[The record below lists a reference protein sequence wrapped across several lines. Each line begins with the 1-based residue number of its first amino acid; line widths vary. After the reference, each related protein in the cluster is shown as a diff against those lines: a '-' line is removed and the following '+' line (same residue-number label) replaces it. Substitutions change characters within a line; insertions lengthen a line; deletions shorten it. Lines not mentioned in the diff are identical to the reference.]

1 MTWRREK
8 LIETL
13 CQIPLNTLQNYE
25 KPDQILFKENG
36 RYVPISSREFYDRIR
51 FISLGLRGLDFAPGD
66 KLAILAENRPDWV
79 MTDFAALA
87 AGGVT
92 VPIYPTLMPEQI
104 RYILDDSETK
114 IVLCSTPDLR
124 AKIEE
129 IRPFLPRI
137 THILTF
143 GEPAPAGFVSFEKVV
158 EDGRKA
164 DAADPSAFE
173 KTVAAV
179 RPDDVAS
186 LIYTSGTTGVPK
198 GVMLTHRNFF
208 SNSKALDA
216 VTDFNHTDTILSF
229 LPLSHVLERMTTFSF
244 LYKGCS
250 IAYAESI
257 DTVAQNL
264 TEARPTIMVSVPR
277 LFEKLYARILDNILE
292 GPAFKRKIFFWALR
306 GGLDASRKAQRRTA
320 ALFPRKTLRLRLAQ
334 KLVFSKI
341 LEKTGGRVKF
351 FVSGGAPL
359 SRDIAEFFHAIGLV
373 ILEGYGL
380 TETAPVVAC
389 NTFTKLRFGT
399 VGQVVPG
406 VKARIAEDGEILVR
420 GENVMKGYYRK
431 EAETAEALAGG
442 WFHTGDIGHI
452 DADGFLVITDRK
464 KDLIVTAG
472 GKNVAPQPIENLL
485 RQSPYITQAVVV
497 GGGRKFISV
506 LVVPEFEKLKEY
518 AWQKEIAFSSLRELC
533 DREEIR
539 NFILEEID
547 RCTPGLASYEKIK
560 KVILIDRDFEI
571 EQGELTPT
579 LKVRRNQVEKK
590 YKELI
595 DNLYKD

>member
-1 MTWRREK
+1 M
-8 LIETL
+8 IETL
-13 CQIPLNTLQNYE
+13 CQIPLNTLRNYA
-25 KPDQILFKENG
+25 KPDQLLYKENG
-36 RYVPISSREFYDRIR
+36 RYVPVSSQEFYERVR
-51 FISLGLRGLDFAPGD
+51 AFSAGLRGLGFVPGD
-66 KLAILAENRPDWV
+66 KLAILSENRPEWIT
-79 MTDFAALA
+79 TDFATLA

-92 VPIYPTLMPEQI
+92 VPIYPTLMPEHI

-114 IVLCSTPDLR
+114 IVLVSTAGQR

-129 IRPFLPRI
+129 IRASLPRL
-137 THILTF
+137 THVLTLE
-143 GEPAPAGFVSFEKVV
+143 EPAPAGTVSFARLM
-158 EDGRKA
+158 EDGRKK
-164 DAADPSAFE
+164 DAADPEAYE

-186 LIYTSGTTGVPK
+186 IIYTSGTTGLPK

-244 LYKGCS
+244 LYKGCT

-264 TEARPTIMVSVPR
+264 VEVRPTIMVSVPR
-277 LFEKLYARILDNILE
+277 LFEKLYARIMDSILA
-292 GPAFKRKIFFWALR
+292 GSAIKKKMFFWALQ
-306 GGLDASRKAQRRTA
+306 GGLDASRKAQKQTA
-320 ALFPRKTLRLRLAQ
+320 AIFPRNSLRLRLAQ

-380 TETAPVVAC
+380 TETAPVIAC

-399 VGQVVPG
+399 VGPPVPG
-406 VKARIAEDGEILVR
+406 VSVKIAPDGEILVR
-420 GENVMKGYYRK
+420 GENVMKGYLKK
-431 EAETAEALAGG
+431 EADTSEALAGG
-442 WFHTGDIGHI
+442 WLHTGDVGHL
-452 DADGFLVITDRK
+452 DAEGFLIITDRK

-472 GKNVAPQPIENLL
+472 GKNVAPQPIENRL
-485 RQSPYITQAVVV
+485 RESPFIAQSIVV
-497 GGGRKFISV
+497 GAGRKFISA
-506 LVVPEFEKLKEY
+506 LIVPEFEKLKEY
-518 AWQKEIAFSSLRELC
+518 AWQNKIAFGSLRELC
-533 DREEIR
+533 DREEVR
-539 NFILEEID
+539 NFILSEID
-547 RCTPGLASYEKIK
+547 RCTPGLAPYEKIK
-560 KVILIDRDFEI
+560 KVVLLDRDFDI

-579 LKVRRNQVEKK
+579 LKIKRNMVEKK
-590 YKELI
+590 YKILI
-595 DNLYKD
+595 DSLYKD